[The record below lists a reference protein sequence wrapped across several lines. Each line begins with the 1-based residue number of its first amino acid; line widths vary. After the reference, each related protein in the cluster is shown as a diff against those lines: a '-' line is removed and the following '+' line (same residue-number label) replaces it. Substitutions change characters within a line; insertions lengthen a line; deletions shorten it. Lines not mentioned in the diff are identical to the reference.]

1 MPQQFIGAGWSFP
14 LHTDSTGSIALSTGD
29 KEIVEAM
36 RLILGTAF
44 GERPM
49 RPEFGCG
56 IHDRVFETVNS
67 ETFAS
72 IKQDVQQSLTR
83 WEPRINVI
91 DVQVTPGEEG
101 TSLLTVLYVDV
112 RYELKG
118 TNDRRNLVFP
128 FYTIPGEE
136 SEY

>member
-1 MPQQFIGAGWSFP
+1 MPQSFVGAGWSFP

-36 RLILGTAF
+36 RLILGTSF

-56 IHDRVFETVNS
+56 IHDRVFDNTSS
-67 ETFAS
+67 ETFAA
-72 IKQDVQQSLTR
+72 IKRDVESSLNR
-83 WEPRINVI
+83 WEPRINVLE
-91 DVQVTPGEEG
+91 VRVTPGEVG

-128 FYTIPGEE
+128 FYLIPEHEE
-136 SEY
+136 